1 MSYHR
6 TTTIGKLRH
15 ITNQVSLAPVLYPVL
30 RRRSGQ
36 FQPFAKN
43 IFLFLRPVMLKEST
57 HFTHDP

>member
-15 ITNQVSLAPVLYPVL
+15 ITDQMSLSPGLCPVL
-30 RRRSGQ
+30 RRRSGLS
-36 FQPFAKN
+36 QPFAKN
-43 IFLFLRPVMLKEST
+43 IFVFLRPVMLKEST